1 MSGPKTSEYTVT
13 AEVRRRLLEQ
23 AKLEQQRQLE
33 KQRLA
38 ERKRRKL
45 AELKEIK
52 SLLVQISALPN
63 TLEEIC
69 NIARI
74 QKDMYGGD
82 SQFLHKV
89 ELLKRDITVEV
100 EKNSNLDLTLERL
113 LEIKKHLLIV
123 KESYASR
130 IYDLKNE
137 GARIRK
143 ELSDNLEKDIDNGFN
158 INIQKYEENILEQVQ
173 ESQVDF
179 SLELMNKKH
188 ELLALSEN
196 CSGILKSKISNAIKC
211 LEEIHDYA
219 FFQNF
224 KNITVSRI
232 KKEYEKEQLQLQRRF
247 IEEQLYQKE
256 QTYIADTIDEVME
269 EMGYDLIGSREVTKK
284 SGKRFHDEL
293 YTFSEGTA
301 VNIRYDNQGKIAMEL
316 GGIDSTDRL
325 PSSSEASRLE
335 DEMIAFCDKFTEFEK
350 RLAARGIVCK
360 NRVSHLPPKAEY
372 AQIINTS
379 DYNIKTDVETFK
391 AERRSSRSESKK
403 QHKSN

>member
-379 DYNIKTDVETFK
+379 DYNIKTDGETFK

>member
-1 MSGPKTSEYTVT
+1 
-13 AEVRRRLLEQ
+13 
-23 AKLEQQRQLE
+23 
-33 KQRLA
+33 
-38 ERKRRKL
+38 
-45 AELKEIK
+45 
-52 SLLVQISALPN
+52 
-63 TLEEIC
+63 
-69 NIARI
+69 
-74 QKDMYGGD
+74 
-82 SQFLHKV
+82 
-89 ELLKRDITVEV
+89 
-100 EKNSNLDLTLERL
+100 
-113 LEIKKHLLIV
+113 
-123 KESYASR
+123 
-130 IYDLKNE
+130 
-137 GARIRK
+137 
-143 ELSDNLEKDIDNGFN
+143 
-158 INIQKYEENILEQVQ
+158 
-173 ESQVDF
+173 
-179 SLELMNKKH
+179 MNKKH

-269 EMGYDLIGSREVTKK
+269 EMGYALIGSREVTKK

-293 YTFSEGTA
+293 YTFSEGAA

-335 DEMIAFCDKFTEFEK
+335 DEMVAFCDKFTEFEK

>member
-45 AELKEIK
+45 AELKEIE

>member
-45 AELKEIK
+45 AELKEIE

-89 ELLKRDITVEV
+89 ELLKRDITAEV

-269 EMGYDLIGSREVTKK
+269 EMGYALIGSREVTKK

-293 YTFSEGTA
+293 YTFSEGAA

-335 DEMIAFCDKFTEFEK
+335 DEMVAFCDKFTEFEK

>member
-1 MSGPKTSEYTVT
+1 MSGPKTSEYAVT

-45 AELKEIK
+45 AELKEIE

-69 NIARI
+69 SIARI

-89 ELLKRDITVEV
+89 ELLKKDITAEV
-100 EKNSNLDLTLERL
+100 EKNSNRDLTLERL

-143 ELSDNLEKDIDNGFN
+143 ELSDNLEKDIENGFN
-158 INIQKYEENILEQVQ
+158 INIPKYEENIVEQVQ

-179 SLELMNKKH
+179 SLELMNKKN

-232 KKEYEKEQLQLQRRF
+232 KKEYEKERLQLQQRF

-284 SGKRFHDEL
+284 SGKRFRDEL

-301 VNIRYDNQGKIAMEL
+301 VNIRYDNQGKIAIEL

-325 PSSSEASRLE
+325 PSSSEVSRLKG
-335 DEMIAFCDKFTEFEK
+335 EMVEFCDKFTEFEK
-350 RLAARGIVCK
+350 KLAAKGVVCK

-379 DYNIKTDVETFK
+379 DYKINAGREMLKRKVK
-391 AERRSSRSESKK
+391 VKK
-403 QHKSN
+403 HSNKKIQN